1 MSGIQYRVNIYAVV
15 DRSSEDLEILES
27 KELHEKII
35 QVIFYPYLKTVF
47 DITYFFLELS
57 YKTSKEIKLQEECFL
72 RN

>member
-35 QVIFYPYLKTVF
+35 QVNFILT
-47 DITYFFLELS
+47 
-57 YKTSKEIKLQEECFL
+57 
-72 RN
+72 

>member
-35 QVIFYPYLKTVF
+35 QVNFYPYFKKSVIDRYNLFFVLETVKQNKQR
-47 DITYFFLELS
+47 D
-57 YKTSKEIKLQEECFL
+57 
-72 RN
+72 